1 MNHVYLTRN
10 DTDKN
15 MHRFYQMYI
24 TPTLLGDWSLIREW
38 GRVGSP
44 GTVRKN
50 WFDTEEQAV
59 NEGLR
64 ILKTKQTKG
73 YQTIFLH

>member
-64 ILKTKQTKG
+64 ILKAKQTKG
-73 YQTIFLH
+73 YQTIILH